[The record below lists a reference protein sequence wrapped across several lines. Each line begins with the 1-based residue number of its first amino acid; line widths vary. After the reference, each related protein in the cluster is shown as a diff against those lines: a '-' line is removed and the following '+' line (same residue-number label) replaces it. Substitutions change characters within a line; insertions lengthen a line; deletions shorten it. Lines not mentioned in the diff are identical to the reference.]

1 MQATLYGSYPGLFF
15 LKKKLFT
22 VEKAYGFEFGFELVE
37 CQTALLE
44 LLFGLVEGLGLLV
57 DVAAALVAGA
67 LQLVQLPLL
76 FVDEPPQPRRFLAG
90 RRRRAAAVGQLRVGL
105 LQLQLTNVPTLKWL
119 SFVQV
124 FLSIHSFCWK

>member
-1 MQATLYGSYPGLFF
+1 MSL
-15 LKKKLFT
+15 
-22 VEKAYGFEFGFELVE
+22 GFELVE

-57 DVAAALVAGA
+57 DVGGRAGRRRASTRPVAASVRRRAAAAA
-67 LQLVQLPLL
+67 PI
-76 FVDEPPQPRRFLAG
+76 LAG